1 MADKNKPKEP
11 VCGFCGATPSMKKNV
26 PFLPSG
32 CFDGLAIC
40 GDCLKRGNLALE
52 SLASPKKTAAKAEL
66 RVPTPAEIKAELD

>member
-11 VCGFCGATPSMKKNV
+11 VCGFCGATPSLKKNV
-26 PFLPSG
+26 PFIPSG

-52 SLASPKKTAAKAEL
+52 QFAAGQ
-66 RVPTPAEIKAELD
+66 